1 MPKDVPA
8 ETPAETYVPADTI
21 GQLVA
26 EHHAAVYR
34 YAYRLSGQPC
44 DAEDLTQQTYLA
56 AFQNLNQLREPRHAR
71 AWLFTILRNC
81 FLRSRRKRVPLAA
94 TGLEIDVNNIAAEMP
109 GEWIVDPDRL
119 QAAIDELPEEF
130 KLVVLLFYFEGC
142 SYREIAEKLSL
153 QIGTVMSRLSRAKRR
168 LRGALF
174 DPELHVDPELRG
186 APGAIVSHSVG

>member
-1 MPKDVPA
+1 MPENVPA
-8 ETPAETYVPADTI
+8 ETDVPADTI
-21 GQLVA
+21 GQLVE

-34 YAYRLSGQPC
+34 YAFRLSGQPC

-71 AWLFTILRNC
+71 GWLFAILRNC
-81 FLRSRRKRVPLAA
+81 FLRSRRKRVPLPA
-94 TGLEIDVNNIAAEMP
+94 TGLEIDVDNIAAEIP
-109 GEWIVDPDRL
+109 DEWIVDPERL
-119 QAAIDELPEEF
+119 QAAIDELPDEF

-174 DPELHVDPELRG
+174 DPDIHVNPQLHE
-186 APGAIVSHSVG
+186 APRAVVSHPVG